1 MTANTL
7 EQHILSIVCS
17 VFDAYSAVLF
27 LPSEN
32 GEEHYLAASFS
43 LGEGVEQGAMLSS
56 GSLVDWIIRNR
67 QQMLVPNFDQHK
79 HKLGYY
85 REGEEAGIKA
95 FMGCPVPTGGAL
107 CVDSKRQYSFTDR
120 DYKLL
125 QLFAELVS
133 RQQASKG
140 RQEMAGDI
148 PRYFAE
154 LAIDK
159 EKIAEAAKLISSS
172 RIMCVPWSMPRASTT
187 AHSLRWMFPA
197 RATVWNASP
206 PAWCWRT
213 ASPWSCP

>member
-154 LAIDK
+154 LAVIQ
-159 EKIAEAAKLISSS
+159 EL
-172 RIMCVPWSMPRASTT
+172 RFRYRRWSQFIQNYVRTMVD
-187 AHSLRWMFPA
+187 
-197 RATVWNASP
+197 ATGFDLWALGSVVVRGVW
-206 PAWCWRT
+206 
-213 ASPWSCP
+213 

>member
-133 RQQASKG
+133 RQQAS
-140 RQEMAGDI
+140 
-148 PRYFAE
+148 
-154 LAIDK
+154 LS
-159 EKIAEAAKLISSS
+159 LIHICSGF
-172 RIMCVPWSMPRASTT
+172 R
-187 AHSLRWMFPA
+187 HLPA
-197 RATVWNASP
+197 RSPAHHHGFPLDGAGAPLLSSP
-206 PAWCWRT
+206 PFQPLQRDGRERQRI
-213 ASPWSCP
+213 S